1 MERLKNMEL
10 KKTFLVLSASCVL
23 VALLMLGLVFMICNS
38 ISSNFPS
45 GGIEILADGS
55 IVKMETP
62 TETQQNILSMLG
74 IIQIVSCIVLP
85 MGGLALSGILYY
97 HIKLKQPIST
107 LRNGI
112 SRIRNHDL
120 DFSMPVHSDDELGQ
134 LCTAFD
140 TMREE
145 LLKSN
150 QELWRQ
156 AEERKRLNAAFSHD
170 LRNPITVLKGTI
182 KLLRQG
188 TADEQAIDR
197 LESYTLRIEQYAEA
211 MSSIQRLEQMPVRIN
226 EYSYSLLHSELEE
239 TAKILAGALEPS
251 VSAPDKGT
259 IQLDHGL
266 VLTVAENLIGNAA
279 RFAKSK
285 MYPAI
290 GNVKEGRLP
299 EEAIE
304 IALSEDALQY
314 LGLDAVIGDTVSLD
328 LSVSVM
334 DGSLSELE
342 YSADFVLT
350 GILESSYIGYA
361 SGTVEGI
368 VGEGTAEELLPEEYL
383 LYSTDFKTYDKQN
396 FQSIIYALAEDL
408 NVDERYIQ
416 YNWVLLDA
424 IGISYDEAADS
435 DTGTGFSFMTAAC
448 ILVGV
453 LVLLAAGLVIYNILK
468 ISITKRIKEYGT
480 LRAIGG
486 ERGQIYRLVSLQLL
500 ILCGAGIPIGLLLGI
515 LSAKGV
521 LIAATGLLN
530 PDLFMANSTSELNSA
545 INTASTV
552 KLPMLF
558 ASIAV
563 ILLFAL
569 LAAFPAARYASH
581 VSPTVAM
588 SGQTVK
594 IKRRIKRN
602 RNIRNFEAYYARLN
616 LKRGRGR
623 TAVTI
628 LSLVMSITV
637 FVALQSFTGLLD
649 ASSSVQDMYFSDY
662 AVTNETVGIPSE
674 AVKTLAENDAVE
686 SVSTT
691 RLSVFM
697 PGAGDILP
705 FETDL
710 SVQSHETL
718 QLVNVDEAQLQ
729 IYAPNLSAQDKQAL
743 KDGTGCLVKNPIAFS
758 YGDTTVQQTDLTVGD
773 TIQLGDR
780 TLPVLGLIDTAITI
794 NNDGF
799 TNGVQLIVND
809 EIYCS
814 LLGNDS
820 YSEVYPTLQDN
831 ADTDTFESWLD
842 SWCSNYPGTHW
853 LSYLQSSNEM
863 IESFEQIK
871 MLCWVLIIFIGIIGI
886 LNIINTVYSN
896 IHTRVGEIGMQ
907 RAIGMSAASLYKT
920 FLWEGAYY
928 GIIASVIGAVFGYVC
943 CIFVGA
949 AQTDALQLVAVPVMA
964 IVEAAIISIVA
975 CLLATAIPLRSIA
988 RMSIVDSIE
997 TVE

>member
-1 MERLKNMEL
+1 MKSYLALAWKEL
-10 KKTFLVLSASCVL
+10 KAQKITAILIL
-23 VALLMLGLVFMICNS
+23 VAVIMSTIMTTVIGQSIGILQSMRIQQAAGLNGNRYATFHQLGKEQAQKLHEDDRLYDVGDTIFIGSTPLGNS
-38 ISSNFPS
+38 S
-45 GGIEILADGS
+45 
-55 IVKMETP
+55 
-62 TETQQNILSMLG
+62 LSLY
-74 IIQIVSCIVLP
+74 LREYHDN
-85 MGGLALSGILYY
+85 ALS
-97 HIKLKQPIST
+97 
-107 LRNGI
+107 
-112 SRIRNHDL
+112 
-120 DFSMPVHSDDELGQ
+120 
-134 LCTAFD
+134 
-140 TMREE
+140 
-145 LLKSN
+145 
-150 QELWRQ
+150 
-156 AEERKRLNAAFSHD
+156 
-170 LRNPITVLKGTI
+170 
-182 KLLRQG
+182 
-188 TADEQAIDR
+188 
-197 LESYTLRIEQYAEA
+197 
-211 MSSIQRLEQMPVRIN
+211 
-226 EYSYSLLHSELEE
+226 
-239 TAKILAGALEPS
+239 
-251 VSAPDKGT
+251 
-259 IQLDHGL
+259 
-266 VLTVAENLIGNAA
+266 
-279 RFAKSK
+279 

-710 SVQSHETL
+710 
-718 QLVNVDEAQLQ
+718 
-729 IYAPNLSAQDKQAL
+729 
-743 KDGTGCLVKNPIAFS
+743 
-758 YGDTTVQQTDLTVGD
+758 TVGD